1 MFECVITDKNLGLD
15 PIEMYNPKIRIGA
28 RGIVRNKDGKIA
40 IFNKQAKNEYK
51 LPGGGVEDGEDIKE
65 TFIREVMEEAGCE
78 VNNII
83 QIGIVEERKS
93 FTNFKQI
100 SYIFSC
106 DVVNDT
112 KELRLTE
119 KEAEEQAR
127 LLWMEPHEALKIMK
141 ENYNNLKGSK
151 YDDLY
156 RTKFMSLRDRRVLEK
171 YLGE

>member
-1 MFECVITDKNLGLD
+1 MFECVITDEDLGYDSKGLY
-15 PIEMYNPKIRIGA
+15 MPKIRIGA
-28 RGIVRNKDGKIA
+28 RGIVKNKDGKIA

-127 LLWMEPHEALKIMK
+127 LLWLEPHEALKIMK
-141 ENYNNLKGSK
+141 ESFNNLKGSK